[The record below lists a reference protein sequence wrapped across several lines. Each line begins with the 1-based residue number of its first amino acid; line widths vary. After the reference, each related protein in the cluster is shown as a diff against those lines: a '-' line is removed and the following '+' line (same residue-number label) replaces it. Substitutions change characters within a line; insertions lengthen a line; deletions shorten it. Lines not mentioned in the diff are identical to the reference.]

1 MTDDIDRIRN
11 YLLKRINN
19 GTFANY
25 DNIAIFDE
33 LFIYETDDVIYV
45 KRDLSMR
52 YYLRPIILFNI
63 HLILGTKPF
72 KILDEEITDIDDSS
86 KRIESFTQTV
96 KPFTYTLDEM
106 GTGSM
111 LFCLMDCALKFKDP
125 VGFETLIDKFSPIYP
140 RQIKTLYRHLM
151 MTNID
156 MNYKA
161 IVLRKM
167 AANNESDQNIKL

>member
-1 MTDDIDRIRN
+1 MTDFDRIRN
-11 YLLKRINN
+11 YLLERIDN

-25 DNIAIFDE
+25 NNISMFDE
-33 LFIYETDDVIYV
+33 LFLYETDDAIYV
-45 KRDLSMR
+45 KQDLSMK
-52 YYLRPIILFNI
+52 YYLRHIILFNI

-72 KILDEEITDIDDSS
+72 KIIYEIDPVEKI
-86 KRIESFTQTV
+86 
-96 KPFTYTLDEM
+96 KPFTYTLDNI
-106 GTGSM
+106 GAGSM

-140 RQIKTLYRHLM
+140 RQIEILYKHLM
-151 MTNID
+151 TTNID

-167 AANNESDQNIKL
+167 ADNNEEFQSDIEL

>member
-1 MTDDIDRIRN
+1 MTDFDRIRN

-33 LFIYETDDVIYV
+33 LFLYETDDTIYV
-45 KRDLSMR
+45 KRNSSMR
-52 YYLRPIILFNI
+52 YYLRTIILFNI

-72 KILDEEITDIDDSS
+72 KILDIDTNKIDSPD
-86 KRIESFTQTV
+86 RIESFTQAV
-96 KPFTYTLDEM
+96 KPFTYTLDDM
-106 GTGSM
+106 GVGSM

-125 VGFETLIDKFSPIYP
+125 VGFETLLDKFGLIYP
-140 RQIKTLYRHLM
+140 RQIKTLYRHLLT
-151 MTNID
+151 TNID

-167 AANNESDQNIKL
+167 ADNNESDQDIKL

>member
-1 MTDDIDRIRN
+1 MTDIDRIRN
-11 YLLKRINN
+11 YLLERIDN

-33 LFIYETDDVIYV
+33 LFLYETDDVIYV

-52 YYLRPIILFNI
+52 YYLRTIILFNI

-72 KILDEEITDIDDSS
+72 KILDGETN
-86 KRIESFTQTV
+86 TQTI
-96 KPFTYTLDEM
+96 KPFTYTLDDM
-106 GTGSM
+106 GIGSM

-125 VGFETLIDKFSPIYP
+125 VGFETLLNKFSTICPK
-140 RQIKTLYRHLM
+140 QIKTLYKHLM
-151 MTNID
+151 LTNID
-156 MNYKA
+156 VNYKA

-167 AANNESDQNIKL
+167 ATNNESDQDIKL